1 MNNAALVP
9 VNTNMH
15 KPFSKACL
23 WTSAPRKS
31 RKNLNSISV
40 LLTSVSK
47 PIPTQIPSGPSMLY
61 LVKKL
66 WIWRE
71 SYVVSLYQR
80 LLYHEEKMWK
90 LELEFVFWRDKRV
103 RFTTFMVQKVRRCNT
118 KYVTCTKVYKGKLK
132 YRNEIPFLKTFF
144 RNTVCTIF
152 F

>member
-61 LVKKL
+61 LVKTL

-71 SYVVSLYQR
+71 FYVVSLYQS
-80 LLYHEEKMWK
+80 LLRSWQKNVEK
-90 LELEFVFWRDKRV
+90 LNLDLEFVFWREKRV

-132 YRNEIPFLKTFF
+132 YRNEIPFL
-144 RNTVCTIF
+144 
-152 F
+152 